1 MIISPRP
8 NSEPPNQGLA
18 LPDDPELAQRLRNE
32 HPGLYPRARSS
43 YSKIFA
49 IAGITSIFAGYATG
63 SSIFAPHR
71 SHAVATHVHV
81 SHAAPIGVHHSLPQ
95 QHVVAPQRKVQ
106 PAPVAPRRYRPVE
119 APLPILQPQRVA
131 QSHARAVAVSQANAQ
146 AQAQAQAKFWLQA
159 QAQARAQDR
168 ARAKAAAV
176 AAAPVPRNDSTD
188 STVAAPPNTGSTA
201 PDPTGN
207 TAPRI
212 PTGSCRHGRGIL
224 IGGHGLAAG
233 IFNFVLQN
241 VHIKGLL
248 PGRP

>member
-1 MIISPRP
+1 MIISPRS

-18 LPDDPELAQRLRNE
+18 LPDDPELAARLRNE

-49 IAGITSIFAGYATG
+49 IAGITSIFAGYAIG

-95 QHVVAPQRKVQ
+95 QHVVAPL
-106 PAPVAPRRYRPVE
+106 APRRYRPVE

-131 QSHARAVAVSQANAQ
+131 QSHARAVAVAQANAQ
-146 AQAQAQAKFWLQA
+146 AQAQARFWLQA
-159 QAQARAQDR
+159 QAHARAQDR

-176 AAAPVPRNDSTD
+176 AAAPVPRNDSTA

-241 VHIKGLL
+241 VRIKGLL